1 MQLTEKISESI
12 NISENNIEPITV
24 HEGMFEKVSPDEKNA
39 DAIVRPSLTYWQDVW
54 RRLKENKLAMAG
66 LSFVVFITVIAII
79 GPMLSKYNYYSQN
92 LQIANQPP
100 SSEHWFGTDKFGRD
114 TFVRILYGARISLV
128 VGYAASIL
136 NIVIGILYGGIS
148 GYFGGNVDN
157 IMMRIV
163 DILYSIPMMVYV
175 ILLMV
180 ILGAG
185 LKSIILALAIAFW
198 ITMARIVRGQIM
210 SLKQQE
216 FVLAAKTLGASSVRI
231 LLRHLIPNCMGPI
244 IVTLTLSVPDAIF
257 TESFLSFIGLGVSA
271 PQASWG
277 TLASDA
283 LDGFQL
289 YPSQLFF
296 PAAAI
301 CLTILAFNLLGDGLR
316 DALDPKMRK

>member
-1 MQLTEKISESI
+1 MQSIEKLSENI
-12 NISENNIEPITV
+12 NISENNEKTPIYSA
-24 HEGMFEKVSPDEKNA
+24 MFEKVSSEEKNGEV
-39 DAIVRPSLTYWQDVW
+39 IVRPSLSYWQDVW

-66 LSFVVFITVIAII
+66 LSFVIFITLVAII
-79 GPMLSKYNYYSQN
+79 GPMLSRYNYYSQN
-92 LQIANQPP
+92 LQIANRPP
-100 SSEHWFGTDKFGRD
+100 SSAHWFGTDKFGRD
-114 TFVRILYGARISLV
+114 TFIRILYGARISLS

-175 ILLMV
+175 ILFMV
-180 ILGAG
+180 VLGAG
-185 LKSIILALAIAFW
+185 LKSIIIALAIAFW

-216 FVLAAKTLGASSVRI
+216 FVLAAKTLGASPVRI

-277 TLASDA
+277 TLASEA

-289 YPSQLFF
+289 YPGQLFF

-301 CLTILAFNLLGDGLR
+301 CLTMLAFNLLGDGLR